1 MNKLDRT
8 TEIEMLKENL
18 NNYGKLLEDVGG
30 EVWELNFSQSD
41 YIKNEDF
48 IKYSFNY
55 QTDLMLNFDWE
66 IHKED
71 LLNLNESLENF
82 IKSDEVKIEAI
93 YRIKEENDKYK
104 WVYSRGIKVFNEKG
118 KLEKIIGIR
127 SDITEKIIMKEV
139 IFNLSHYDTLTNLSN
154 KEKLKEDFSN
164 ILKND
169 TSKDIAF
176 LYIDLDDFSH
186 VNNVLGYSYGDE
198 FLKKFSE
205 FLKQEFGK
213 DSLIGRLNTDEFL
226 VIYKNYKNIDL
237 LERRI
242 EKFLKDLRK
251 KNFLEN
257 SDFKLSASVGYSL
270 FKINGSDFDTLLRY
284 ADTALHY
291 SKSKGKS
298 QFIRYNDKLGEYVF
312 SQADMINQLRIAI
325 ERNEFVV
332 YFQPIIYAKA
342 EETSGY
348 EALVRW
354 MHPHRGMISPGQFI
368 PIAEASGQMIE
379 IEQLIIEECFK
390 SLKLLMNIN
399 PQMKYVSINLS
410 ARGIIERNIIKFLE
424 NLLLKY
430 NVDPK
435 FIEFEV
441 TESSLLNNIERTVE
455 VLDRIKEMG
464 FKLSLDD
471 FGTGFSSLNYLKNLP
486 LDKVKL
492 DKSFI
497 DNIETDERDHLMVK
511 SIIELSHR
519 LGLLVVGE
527 GVETKNQRDLLYILE
542 CDFIQGFYYGKPEPI
557 ANKVDLNR

>member
-1 MNKLDRT
+1 MDKLDRM

-30 EVWELNFSQSD
+30 EVWEISIGQSD
-41 YIKNEDF
+41 NIKDEEF

-55 QTDLMLNFDWE
+55 QADLMLNFDE
-66 IHKED
+66 KIHKED
-71 LLNLNESLENF
+71 LFNLNESLENF

-93 YRIKEENDKYK
+93 YRIKDENDKYK

-118 KLEKIIGIR
+118 NLKKIIGIR
-127 SDITEKIIMKEV
+127 SDITEKIIMKEA

-164 ILKND
+164 IIKND
-169 TSKDIAF
+169 RNEDIAF

-213 DSLIGRLNTDEFL
+213 DNLIGRLNTDEFL

-270 FKINGSDFDTLLRY
+270 FKINGNDFDTLLRY

-298 QFIRYNDKLGEYVF
+298 QFVRYNDKLGEYVF
-312 SQADMINQLRIAI
+312 SQADMINQIRIAI

-332 YFQPIIYAKA
+332 YFQPIVCAKA
-342 EETSGY
+342 EKISGY

-354 MHPHRGMISPGQFI
+354 IHPHRGMISPGQFI

-527 GVETKNQRDLLYILE
+527 GVETKNQRDLLYIME

>member
-1 MNKLDRT
+1 MDKLDRM

-30 EVWELNFSQSD
+30 EVWELNISQSD
-41 YIKNEDF
+41 DIRNEDF
-48 IKYSFNY
+48 IKHSFNY
-55 QTDLMLNFDWE
+55 QADIMLNFDGE

-71 LLNLNESLENF
+71 LFNLNESLENF

-104 WVYSRGIKVFNEKG
+104 WVYSRGIKVFSEKG
-118 KLEKIIGIR
+118 KLKKIIGIR
-127 SDITEKIIMKEV
+127 SDITEKIIMKEA

-164 ILKND
+164 IIKND
-169 TSKDIAF
+169 RNEDIAF

-226 VIYKNYKNIDL
+226 IIYKNYKTIDL
-237 LERRI
+237 LEKRI

-270 FKINGSDFDTLLRY
+270 FKINGNDFDTLLRY

-298 QFIRYNDKLGEYVF
+298 QFVRYNDKLGEYVF

-332 YFQPIIYAKA
+332 YFQPIVCAKA
-342 EETSGY
+342 EKISGY

-354 MHPHRGMISPGQFI
+354 IHPHRGMISPGQFI

-390 SLKLLMNIN
+390 NLKLLISLN
-399 PQMKYVSINLS
+399 PEMKYVSINLS
-410 ARGIIERNIIKFLE
+410 ARGIIERNIVKFLE

-430 NVDPK
+430 NLDPK

-471 FGTGFSSLNYLKNLP
+471 FGTGYSSLNYLKNLP

-527 GVETKNQRDLLYILE
+527 GVETKSQRDLLYILE
-542 CDFIQGFYYGKPEPI
+542 CDFIQGFYYGRPEPI
-557 ANKVDLNR
+557 AN

>member
-1 MNKLDRT
+1 
-8 TEIEMLKENL
+8 
-18 NNYGKLLEDVGG
+18 
-30 EVWELNFSQSD
+30 
-41 YIKNEDF
+41 
-48 IKYSFNY
+48 
-55 QTDLMLNFDWE
+55 
-66 IHKED
+66 
-71 LLNLNESLENF
+71 
-82 IKSDEVKIEAI
+82 
-93 YRIKEENDKYK
+93 
-104 WVYSRGIKVFNEKG
+104 
-118 KLEKIIGIR
+118 
-127 SDITEKIIMKEV
+127 
-139 IFNLSHYDTLTNLSN
+139 
-154 KEKLKEDFSN
+154 
-164 ILKND
+164 
-169 TSKDIAF
+169 
-176 LYIDLDDFSH
+176 
-186 VNNVLGYSYGDE
+186 
-198 FLKKFSE
+198 
-205 FLKQEFGK
+205 
-213 DSLIGRLNTDEFL
+213 
-226 VIYKNYKNIDL
+226 
-237 LERRI
+237 
-242 EKFLKDLRK
+242 
-251 KNFLEN
+251 
-257 SDFKLSASVGYSL
+257 
-270 FKINGSDFDTLLRY
+270 
-284 ADTALHY
+284 
-291 SKSKGKS
+291 
-298 QFIRYNDKLGEYVF
+298 
-312 SQADMINQLRIAI
+312 MINQLRIAI

-332 YFQPIIYAKA
+332 YFQPIVCAKA
-342 EETSGY
+342 EKISGY

-354 MHPHRGMISPGQFI
+354 IHPHRGMISPGQFI

-410 ARGIIERNIIKFLE
+410 ARGIIERNIVKFLE

-430 NVDPK
+430 NLDPK

-542 CDFIQGFYYGKPEPI
+542 CDFIQGFYYGRPEPI
-557 ANKVDLNR
+557 AN

>member
-1 MNKLDRT
+1 MDKLDRMA
-8 TEIEMLKENL
+8 EIEILEENL

-30 EVWELNFSQSD
+30 EVWELNISQSD
-41 YIKNEDF
+41 DIRNEDF

-55 QTDLMLNFDWE
+55 QADLMLNFDE
-66 IHKED
+66 KIHKED
-71 LLNLNESLENF
+71 LFNLNESLENF

-104 WVYSRGIKVFNEKG
+104 WVYSRGIKVFSEKG
-118 KLEKIIGIR
+118 KLKKIIGIR
-127 SDITEKIIMKEV
+127 SDITEKIIMKEA

-164 ILKND
+164 IRKDN
-169 TSKDIAF
+169 SNEDIAF

-205 FLKQEFGK
+205 FLKKEFGK
-213 DSLIGRLNTDEFL
+213 DNLIGRLNTDEFL

-270 FKINGSDFDTLLRY
+270 FKINGNDFDTLLRY

-298 QFIRYNDKLGEYVF
+298 QFVRYNDKLGEYIF

-332 YFQPIIYAKA
+332 YFQPIVCAKA
-342 EETSGY
+342 EKTSGY

-354 MHPHRGMISPGQFI
+354 IHPHRGMISPGQFI

>member
-1 MNKLDRT
+1 MDKLDRM

-30 EVWELNFSQSD
+30 EVWEISIDQSD
-41 YIKNEDF
+41 NIKDDDF

-55 QTDLMLNFDWE
+55 QADLMLNFDE
-66 IHKED
+66 KIHKED
-71 LLNLNESLENF
+71 LFNINKSLENF
-82 IKSDEVKIEAI
+82 IKSDEVKMEII

-118 KLEKIIGIR
+118 KLKKIIGIR
-127 SDITEKIIMKEV
+127 SDITEKIIMKEA

-164 ILKND
+164 IIKNNVNE
-169 TSKDIAF
+169 DIAF

-213 DSLIGRLNTDEFL
+213 DNLIGRLNTDEFL

-251 KNFLEN
+251 KNFLDD

-270 FKINGSDFDTLLRY
+270 FKITGNDFDTLLRY

-298 QFIRYNDKLGEYVF
+298 QFVRYNDKLGEYVF

-332 YFQPIIYAKA
+332 YFQPIVCAKA
-342 EETSGY
+342 EKISGY

-354 MHPHRGMISPGQFI
+354 IHPHRGMISPGQFI

-390 SLKLLMNIN
+390 NLKLLISLN
-399 PQMKYVSINLS
+399 PEMKYVSINLS
-410 ARGIIERNIIKFLE
+410 ARGIIERNIVKFLE

-430 NVDPK
+430 NLDPK

-542 CDFIQGFYYGKPEPI
+542 CDFIQGFYYGRPEPI
-557 ANKVDLNR
+557 AN

>member
-1 MNKLDRT
+1 MDKLDRM

-30 EVWELNFSQSD
+30 EVWEISIGQSD
-41 YIKNEDF
+41 NIKDEDF

-55 QTDLMLNFDWE
+55 QTDLMLNFDE
-66 IHKED
+66 KIHKED
-71 LLNLNESLENF
+71 LFNLNKSLENF
-82 IKSDEVKIEAI
+82 IKSDEVKMEII

-104 WVYSRGIKVFNEKG
+104 WVYSRGIKVFSEKG
-118 KLEKIIGIR
+118 KLKKIIGIR
-127 SDITEKIIMKEV
+127 SDITEKIIMKEA

-164 ILKND
+164 IIKNNANE
-169 TSKDIAF
+169 DIAF

-205 FLKQEFGK
+205 FLKKEFGK
-213 DSLIGRLNTDEFL
+213 DNLIGRLNTDEFL
-226 VIYKNYKNIDL
+226 VIYKNYRNIDL

-242 EKFLKDLRK
+242 EKFLKDLRR

-270 FKINGSDFDTLLRY
+270 FKINGNDFDTLLRY

-298 QFIRYNDKLGEYVF
+298 QFVRYNDKLGEYVF

-332 YFQPIIYAKA
+332 YFQPIVCAKA
-342 EETSGY
+342 EKISGY

-354 MHPHRGMISPGQFI
+354 IHPHRGMISPGQFI

-390 SLKLLMNIN
+390 SLKLLISLN
-399 PQMKYVSINLS
+399 PEMKYVSINLS

-430 NVDPK
+430 DVDPK

-471 FGTGFSSLNYLKNLP
+471 FGTGYSSLNYLKNLP

-527 GVETKNQRDLLYILE
+527 GVETKSQRDLLYILE
-542 CDFIQGFYYGKPEPI
+542 CDFIQGFYYGRPEPI
-557 ANKVDLNR
+557 AN

>member
-1 MNKLDRT
+1 MDKLDRM

-41 YIKNEDF
+41 DIKDEDF

-55 QTDLMLNFDWE
+55 QDDLMLNFDE
-66 IHKED
+66 KIHKED
-71 LLNLNESLENF
+71 LCSLNESLENF
-82 IKSDEVKIEAI
+82 IKSDEVKMEAI

-104 WVYSRGIKVFNEKG
+104 WVYSRGIKVFSEKG
-118 KLEKIIGIR
+118 NLKKIIGIR
-127 SDITEKIIMKEV
+127 SDITEKIIMKEA

-154 KEKLKEDFSN
+154 KEKLKEDFSK

-169 TSKDIAF
+169 RNEDIAF
-176 LYIDLDDFSH
+176 LYIDIDDFSH

-205 FLKQEFGK
+205 FLKHEFGK
-213 DSLIGRLNTDEFL
+213 DNLIGRLNTDEFL

-237 LERRI
+237 LEKRI

-270 FKINGSDFDTLLRY
+270 FKINGNDFDTLLRY

-298 QFIRYNDKLGEYVF
+298 QFVRYNDKLGEYVF

-332 YFQPIIYAKA
+332 YFQPIVCAKA
-342 EETSGY
+342 EEILGY

-390 SLKLLMNIN
+390 SLKLLISLN
-399 PQMKYVSINLS
+399 PEMKYVSINLS

-464 FKLSLDD
+464 FKLALDD
-471 FGTGFSSLNYLKNLP
+471 FGTGYSSLNYLKNLP

-542 CDFIQGFYYGKPEPI
+542 CDFIQGFYYGRPEPI
-557 ANKVDLNR
+557 AN

>member
-1 MNKLDRT
+1 MDKLDRM

-30 EVWELNFSQSD
+30 EVWELNISQSD
-41 YIKNEDF
+41 DIRNEDF
-48 IKYSFNY
+48 IKHSFNY
-55 QTDLMLNFDWE
+55 QADIMLNFDGE

-71 LLNLNESLENF
+71 LFNLNESLENF

-104 WVYSRGIKVFNEKG
+104 WVYSRGIKVFSEKG
-118 KLEKIIGIR
+118 KLKKIIGIR
-127 SDITEKIIMKEV
+127 SDITEKIIMKEA

-164 ILKND
+164 IVKNNVNE
-169 TSKDIAF
+169 DIAF

-205 FLKQEFGK
+205 FLKKEFGK
-213 DSLIGRLNTDEFL
+213 DNLIGRLNTDEFL
-226 VIYKNYKNIDL
+226 VIYKNYRNIDL
-237 LERRI
+237 LEKKI

-270 FKINGSDFDTLLRY
+270 FKINGNDFDTLLRY

-298 QFIRYNDKLGEYVF
+298 QFVRYNDKLGEYIF

-332 YFQPIIYAKA
+332 YFQPIVCAKA
-342 EETSGY
+342 EKISGY

-354 MHPHRGMISPGQFI
+354 IHPHRGMISPGQFI

-390 SLKLLMNIN
+390 NLKLLMNIN

-410 ARGIIERNIIKFLE
+410 ARGIIERNIIKLLE

-441 TESSLLNNIERTVE
+441 TESSLLNNIERTVK
-455 VLDRIKEMG
+455 VLNRIKEIG
-464 FKLSLDD
+464 FKLALDD

-542 CDFIQGFYYGKPEPI
+542 CDFIQGFYYGRPEPI
-557 ANKVDLNR
+557 AN

>member
-1 MNKLDRT
+1 MDKLDRM

-30 EVWELNFSQSD
+30 EVWEISIDQSD
-41 YIKNEDF
+41 NIKDDDF

-55 QTDLMLNFDWE
+55 QADLMLNFDE
-66 IHKED
+66 KIHKED
-71 LLNLNESLENF
+71 LFNINKSLENF
-82 IKSDEVKIEAI
+82 IKSDEVKMEII

-104 WVYSRGIKVFNEKG
+104 WVYSRGIKVFSEKG
-118 KLEKIIGIR
+118 KLKKIIGIR
-127 SDITEKIIMKEV
+127 SDITEKIIMKEA

-164 ILKND
+164 IIKNNVNE
-169 TSKDIAF
+169 DIAF

-205 FLKQEFGK
+205 FLKKEFGK
-213 DSLIGRLNTDEFL
+213 DNLIGRLNTDEFL

-251 KNFLEN
+251 KNFLDD

-270 FKINGSDFDTLLRY
+270 FKITGNDFDTLLRY

-298 QFIRYNDKLGEYVF
+298 QFVRYNDKLGEYVF

-332 YFQPIIYAKA
+332 YFQPIVCAKA
-342 EETSGY
+342 EKISGY

-354 MHPHRGMISPGQFI
+354 IHPHRGMISPGQFI

-390 SLKLLMNIN
+390 NLKLLISLN
-399 PQMKYVSINLS
+399 PEMKYVSINLS

-430 NVDPK
+430 DVDPK

-542 CDFIQGFYYGKPEPI
+542 CDFIQGFYYGRPEPI
-557 ANKVDLNR
+557 AN